1 MGKITCISKGM
12 DALLVHYFNQVK
24 TYMTSFVETT
34 YCAQLNIKW
43 SHVHA
48 TMLVNALYIYV
59 LIEAQ

>member
-1 MGKITCISKGM
+1 M